1 MLDFNE
7 IASQQ
12 KYTLEDTAFVDAL
25 NKKALSIRKSYP
37 NKSLDLALKAREV
50 AIEINYSSGLAYSYL
65 ASGSSYSLLSQ
76 FQIALVDLQKAQS
89 VFEFLHDFT
98 GLSSVIRAIGNI
110 HNALF
115 QYEKALEV
123 YFDALKYSREANDKS
138 GIAYIYRNL
147 SSVYHFQEKY
157 AVSLE
162 YASKSM
168 ELFIEEQDEL
178 GLTDA
183 LNSVGNTYLKTN
195 QTQKAFEVLNRSL
208 KISDFNN
215 HLKGIAQANT
225 SLGKYYCVVQ
235 NFKSAVLH
243 HQQAMSAAKEMGE
256 KMLIS
261 EIYKNLA
268 DTYKLIG
275 DYEQALQCFEFH
287 DQVKSKVLTANNEV
301 IINVMHTQYELEQAE
316 KEKEIYKLRNFELA
330 KANRLIETKNKDIT
344 DSIKYAKHIQEAS
357 LPDKTEMDANLKDY
371 FVLYKPKDIV
381 SGDFYWFAEK
391 DGLVYLAAVDCT
403 GHGVPGA
410 FISIVGQNLLRQAL
424 SEGKSKTAAQM
435 LDEVNRLFNLT
446 IRQTFEESTVRD
458 GMDISLCII
467 DFSTLKLQFAGAF
480 NPLFLVRET
489 SLTKYTAD
497 KFPIGIFIG
506 EEVRKFKNN
515 EIDLQPN
522 DVIYM
527 ASDGYADQ
535 FGGEDGKKLKNK
547 FFHQI
552 LVENHLLEM
561 YQQKVNLE
569 NFHNQWRGDYDQVDD
584 ILVIGIRI

>member
-1 MLDFNE
+1 MLGLNE
-7 IASQQ
+7 PAAQQ

-25 NKKALSIRKSYP
+25 NYKAWSIRKSYP

-50 AIEINYSSGLAYSYL
+50 AIEINYSAGLANSYL
-65 ASGSSYSLLSQ
+65 ASGSSYYLLSQ
-76 FQIALVDLQKAQS
+76 FQIALIDLQKAQS
-89 VFEFLHDFT
+89 IFEFLKDFT
-98 GLSSVIRAIGNI
+98 GLSSVIRTIGNI
-110 HNALF
+110 HHALF
-115 QYEKALEV
+115 QYEKSLEV
-123 YFDALKYSREANDKS
+123 YFEALKYSRDANDKL
-138 GIAYIYRNL
+138 GIAYIYRNI

-157 AVSLE
+157 EISLE

-225 SLGKYYCVVQ
+225 SLGKYYCVV
-235 NFKSAVLH
+235 KEYKKAILH
-243 HQQAMSAAKEMGE
+243 HQLAMSAAKEMGE

-268 DTYKLIG
+268 EAYKIIG
-275 DYEQALQCFEFH
+275 DFEQALQCFEFH
-287 DQVKSKVLTANNEV
+287 DQVKSKVLTSNNEV
-301 IINVMHTQYELEQAE
+301 IINVMQTQYELEQAE
-316 KEKEIYKLRNFELA
+316 KEKEIYKLRNYELA

-357 LPDKTEMDANLKDY
+357 LPDKAEMDIYLKDY
-371 FVLYKPKDIV
+371 FVLYQPKDIV
-381 SGDFYWFAEK
+381 SGDFYWFAQK
-391 DGLVYLAAVDCT
+391 DGLVYVAAVDCT

-424 SEGKSKTAAQM
+424 SESKSKSAAQM

-467 DFSTLKLQFAGAF
+467 DFKALKLQFAGAF
-480 NPLFLVRET
+480 NPLFLVREAT
-489 SLTKYTAD
+489 LTKYTAD

-506 EEVRKFKNN
+506 EEVRNFHNH
-515 EIDLQPN
+515 EIDLLPK
-522 DVIYM
+522 DIIYM

-535 FGGEDGKKLKNK
+535 FGGAEGKKLKNK
-547 FFHQI
+547 FFHQTLI
-552 LVENHLLEM
+552 DNHLLEM
-561 YQQKVNLE
+561 YQQKINLE
-569 NFHNQWRGDYDQVDD
+569 SFHNQWRGEYEQVDD